1 MGAWSLMSTIIEI
14 SFPNFDWLFFRSK
27 GSSFMIALHLILLR
41 DCLLPPLSQ
50 IARIERP
57 AMIGG
62 SESRFAIVFAFHQE

>member
-1 MGAWSLMSTIIEI
+1 
-14 SFPNFDWLFFRSK
+14 
-27 GSSFMIALHLILLR
+27 MIALHPIPHL
-41 DCLLPPLSQ
+41 DWPLPPLSQ